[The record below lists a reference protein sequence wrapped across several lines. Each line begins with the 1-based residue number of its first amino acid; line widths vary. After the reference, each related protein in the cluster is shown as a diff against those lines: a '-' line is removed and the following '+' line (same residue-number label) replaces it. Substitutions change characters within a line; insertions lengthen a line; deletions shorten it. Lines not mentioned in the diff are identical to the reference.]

1 METIDQSKPFTHHRG
16 HVALAF
22 ALRALISFAIGALFL
37 LRPGSALGAIVLLFG
52 AFAFA
57 DGIVALAVSLFGH
70 GPWQMAVVGVLG
82 ILVGIITFRSPGL
95 TAVTLY
101 AWVAIWMI
109 GRGIFELVLAV
120 RLKHLPDERPWL
132 ALDGV
137 LSIALGVLLIVLP
150 RVGVLSLAW
159 TIGLYAVAMGFLQLM
174 LAFRLRR
181 VMRDFGAT
189 GPTTV
194 QPA

>member
-1 METIDQSKPFTHHRG
+1 METIEQARPFTHHRG

-22 ALRALISFAIGALFL
+22 ALRALVSFAIGALFL
-37 LRPGSALGAIVLLFG
+37 LRPHAALGAVVLLFG

-57 DGIVALAVSLFGH
+57 DGVVALAVSVFGR
-70 GPWQMAVVGVLG
+70 GPWQMALVGALG
-82 ILVGIITFRSPGL
+82 IIVGIITFRSPGL

-132 ALDGV
+132 VLDGI
-137 LSIALGVLLIVLP
+137 LSIGLGVFLIVLP

-159 TIGLYAVAMGFLQLM
+159 MVGLYALAMGFLQLM

-181 VMRDFGAT
+181 VLREYP
-189 GPTTV
+189 PTTM